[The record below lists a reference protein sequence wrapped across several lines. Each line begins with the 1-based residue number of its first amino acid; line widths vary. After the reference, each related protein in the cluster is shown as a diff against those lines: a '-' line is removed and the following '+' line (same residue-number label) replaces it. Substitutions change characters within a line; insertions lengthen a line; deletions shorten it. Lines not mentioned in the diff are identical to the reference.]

1 MPLFELEGGQRAE
14 PVATMRPDDA
24 SFGDV
29 LSVVLDHLPTLLGER
44 LFMTLPGTSV
54 PDALSR
60 GEATVLAIDAAGDPV
75 VVQAV
80 PLLAGAQLL
89 TALSSAGR
97 AAGTTRGTFAAAYA
111 SGPDHFHRDLAAFFD
126 RDGVPR
132 AKGTGR
138 SARLVL
144 VCAEIADDAVDAV
157 SFVSAD
163 AARVQV
169 LTVGT
174 VEGPSGRALLDVSV
188 LRPGEVAARRTVSI
202 DLDGAAT
209 SHPGPHPAARPAV
222 TPATGSAALPAFGRT
237 DPPGAVRRPPPRT
250 PAGHDHH
257 PVRTADP
264 TDVTRSRPAAS
275 SNRAAPP
282 SPPTVATS
290 RPTVTPTVAPGVV
303 DDVYV
308 PVFLDLPEALGAL
321 PERPGDLPQLPDLGT
336 VRVPRGLDLSLPA
349 PALAPIP
356 SRAGGPTLVAEPQA
370 PPTARPA
377 PLAAAPGGARSS
389 APASSPGPAHVR
401 LGLLAQTLTAPVDL
415 VWVRHR
421 RGERFAVVLGLDGL
435 LSAPDGAR
443 FTDPDHAARTLS
455 GAESCNGWRM
465 WRAGEHGPSLDEL
478 APQA

>member
-1 MPLFELEGGQRAE
+1 
-14 PVATMRPDDA
+14 
-24 SFGDV
+24 
-29 LSVVLDHLPTLLGER
+29 
-44 LFMTLPGTSV
+44 
-54 PDALSR
+54 
-60 GEATVLAIDAAGDPV
+60 V

-89 TALSSAGR
+89 VALSGAGR
-97 AAGTTRGTFAAAYA
+97 ASGTTRGTLAAAYA
-111 SGPDHFHRDLAAFFD
+111 PGPDHFHHDLAAFFD

-132 AKGTGR
+132 ATGPGR

-188 LRPGEVAARRTVSI
+188 LRPGAVAARRTVSI
-202 DLDGAAT
+202 DLDGATTGRPA
-209 SHPGPHPAARPAV
+209 PRAAAR
-222 TPATGSAALPAFGRT
+222 SAAAPTSGPLPAFGRA
-237 DPPGAVRRPPPRT
+237 DPPGTVRRPPPRPQ
-250 PAGHDHH
+250 PA
-257 PVRTADP
+257 PAPP
-264 TDVTRSRPAAS
+264 TSRPAV
-275 SNRAAPP
+275 AP
-282 SPPTVATS
+282 A
-290 RPTVTPTVAPGVV
+290 VAPGVV

-336 VRVPRGLDLSLPA
+336 VRVPRRVDLSLPA

-356 SRAGGPTLVAEPQA
+356 SRAGGTTLVAEPQTPDVA
-370 PPTARPA
+370 PTVRAAPA
-377 PLAAAPGGARSS
+377 PGAAPSASTPSS
-389 APASSPGPAHVR
+389 ATSAPSPGPAHVR